1 MNVFQL
7 CIHAFEYLSLFV
19 CCVDDDDIS
28 ISVTSNILESYPTA
42 GQLPRPKLLQFW
54 ENRRP
59 PYWGTWRKKS
69 QSIRPRNPFGAD
81 EVSKYIF
88 V

>member
-1 MNVFQL
+1 MHVAEV
-7 CIHAFEYLSLFV
+7 HVDAFEYLVLFV
-19 CCVDDDDIS
+19 YCVDDDDITS
-28 ISVTSNILESYPTA
+28 SVTSNIVESYPTA

-69 QSIRPRNPFGAD
+69 QSIGPRNPFSTD
-81 EVSKYIF
+81 EVSK
-88 V
+88 